1 MTLEQMKALVK
12 VVEAGSFT
20 RAADVMGMERSNVSR
35 MLAQLEAELGVT
47 LLERTTRRQSVTEVG
62 RTVYERAVGVLT
74 AMQDIV
80 DVTQHMKGQPQGH
93 LRVACGVEFGM
104 GAVAGW
110 IEAYLA
116 RFPQVTAETEFATRD
131 VDLVHE
137 GFDLAVCAG
146 PLPESRL
153 SSRQLGAFEY
163 GLFASPAYVQRQGM
177 PQSPADLVRHE
188 WVEFRGDGLQRGLVL
203 HHPTGGQTVHAAGAT
218 RLVVNAGA
226 AACSAV
232 LSGLGLGRLP
242 VMVAADL
249 VTQGRLVPV
258 LASWRP
264 PAVTVHAV
272 FPSNRYLAPKVRA
285 FVDLALALFPRGGSQ
300 PAFARA

>member
-20 RAADVMGMERSNVSR
+20 RAADVLGMERSNVSR

-80 DVTQHMKGQPQGH
+80 DVTQQMKGQPQGH

-104 GAVAGW
+104 GAVASW

-116 RFPQVTAETEFATRD
+116 RFPEVTAEAEFATRD

-153 SSRQLGAFEY
+153 SSRRLGQFEY
-163 GLFASPAYVQRQGM
+163 GLFASPAYVQRQG
-177 PQSPADLVRHE
+177 SPASPAELAAHQ
-188 WVEFRGDGLQRGLVL
+188 WVEFHGDGLRRGLVL
-203 HHPTGGQTVHAAGAT
+203 HHPALGRSVSEAGAS

-232 LSGLGLGRLP
+232 LAGLGIGRLP
-242 VMVAADL
+242 VMIASDL
-249 VTQGRLVPV
+249 VAQGRLLRV
-258 LASWRP
+258 LAPWHP

-272 FPSNRYLAPKVRA
+272 YPSNRYLAPKVRA
-285 FVDLALALFPRGGSQ
+285 FVDLALEQFPQSAN
-300 PAFARA
+300 P

>member
-1 MTLEQMKALVK
+1 MTLEQMRVLVK
-12 VVEAGSFT
+12 VVEAGSLT
-20 RAADVMGMERSNVSR
+20 RAADVLGMERSNISR
-35 MLAQLEAELGVT
+35 TLAQLEAELGVT

-74 AMQDIV
+74 AMDDIV
-80 DVTQHMKGQPQGH
+80 HVTQHMRGQPQGH

-104 GAVAGW
+104 GAVAAW

-116 RFPQVTAETEFATRD
+116 RFPEVTAEAEFATRD

-153 SSRQLGAFEY
+153 SSRRLGQFEY
-163 GLFASPAYVQRQGM
+163 GLFASPAYAQRQGL
-177 PQSPADLVRHE
+177 PQSPAELATHQ
-188 WVEFRGDGLQRGLVL
+188 WIEFTGDGVHRGLVL
-203 HHPTGGQTVHAAGAT
+203 HHPTLGQSVHQAGAT

-226 AACSAV
+226 AVCSAA
-232 LSGLGLGRLP
+232 LAGLGIARLP
-242 VMVAADL
+242 LMLATEHVA
-249 VTQGRLVPV
+249 QGRLLRV
-258 LASWRP
+258 LAPWHP

-272 FPSNRYLAPKVRA
+272 YPSNRYLAPKVRA
-285 FVDLALALFPRGGSQ
+285 FVDLALAQFPQGE
-300 PAFARA
+300 ARAAV

>member
-1 MTLEQMKALVK
+1 MTLEQLRVLVK
-12 VVEAGSFT
+12 VVEAGSLT
-20 RAADVMGMERSNVSR
+20 RAADVLGVERSNISR

-74 AMQDIV
+74 ATEDIV
-80 DVTQHMKGQPQGH
+80 HVTQRMKGQPQGH

-116 RFPQVTAETEFATRD
+116 RFPEVTAEAEFATRD

-153 SSRQLGAFEY
+153 SSRQLGQFEH
-163 GLFASPAYVQRQGM
+163 GLFASPSYAQRRGL
-177 PQSPADLVRHE
+177 PDSPADLAAHP
-188 WVEFRGDGLQRGLVL
+188 WIEFRGDGLHRGLVL
-203 HHPTGGQTVHAAGAT
+203 QHPVLGRSVSEVGAT

-226 AACSAV
+226 AVCSAV
-232 LSGLGLGRLP
+232 LAGLGIGRLP
-242 VMVAADL
+242 VMLACEHEA
-249 VTQGRLVPV
+249 QGRLLQV
-258 LASWRP
+258 LAPWHP

-272 FPSNRYLAPKVRA
+272 YPSNRYLAPKVRA
-285 FVDLALALFPRGGSQ
+285 FVDLALEQFPQSSGR
-300 PAFARA
+300 